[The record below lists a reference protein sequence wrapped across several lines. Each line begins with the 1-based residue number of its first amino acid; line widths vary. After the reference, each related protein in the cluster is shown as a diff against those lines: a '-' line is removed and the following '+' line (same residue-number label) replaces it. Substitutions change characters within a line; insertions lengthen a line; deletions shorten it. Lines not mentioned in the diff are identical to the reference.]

1 MSNLQE
7 IDRNFCWDIPE
18 GWSLEDAATVP
29 CAYSTC
35 YYALHIR
42 AKMKKGNKI
51 LIHSGTGAVG
61 QAAIHLSL
69 YHGCEV
75 FTTVGTAEK
84 RKFIR
89 DTFPS
94 IPESHIG
101 NSRDTSFE
109 QMILEQTEGRGVD
122 IVLNSLAEEKLQASI
137 RCLNRGGCFLEIG
150 KFDFLSDNLLD
161 LSVLSKGIR
170 FFGIMLDNIF
180 MASEKERIYVY
191 NILDDGL
198 QIGAVKPLSRKVFQK
213 DEVATAFRYMTT
225 GKHIGKVSR
234 SVAGI
239 NCKYI

>member
-1 MSNLQE
+1 
-7 IDRNFCWDIPE
+7 
-18 GWSLEDAATVP
+18 
-29 CAYSTC
+29 
-35 YYALHIR
+35 
-42 AKMKKGNKI
+42 MKKGNKI

-69 YHGCEV
+69 HHGCEV

-137 RCLNRGGCFLEIG
+137 RCLSRGGCFLEIG

-161 LSVLSKGIR
+161 LSILSKGIK

-180 MASEKERIYVY
+180 MASEEERIYLY
-191 NILDDGL
+191 NIFYEGL
-198 QIGAVKPLSRKVFQK
+198 QFGAIKPLSRKVFQK
-213 DEVATAFRYMTT
+213 EEVSTAFRYMTT
-225 GKHIGKVSR
+225 GKHMGKVSR
-234 SVAGI
+234 LVTGI
-239 NCKYI
+239 NCKCI